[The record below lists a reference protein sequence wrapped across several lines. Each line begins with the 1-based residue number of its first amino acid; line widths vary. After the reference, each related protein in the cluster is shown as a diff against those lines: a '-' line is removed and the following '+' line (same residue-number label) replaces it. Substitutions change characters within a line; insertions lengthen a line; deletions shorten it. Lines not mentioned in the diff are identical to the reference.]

1 MSNIEYKINIIS
13 DLGVHAL
20 ILFTFLT
27 SFFLMYV
34 SKLSVEELKG
44 QLNNIIENDLGQMIR
59 ENKEKYKELLSQ
71 PLNMIPYNKLKTYYS
86 KEDPFQKMN
95 NSWLKES
102 LLITNFGLFIIV
114 IGSIF
119 LISNICTL
127 KIDIMDLIKINVL
140 TFLGIGI
147 VEYLFFTRVALN
159 YVPTPPS
166 LLLDTIIRNTKNYFL
181 Q

>member
-1 MSNIEYKINIIS
+1 MSNLDYKINIIS

-27 SFFLMYV
+27 SFFLLYV
-34 SKLSVEELKG
+34 SKLSVNELKE
-44 QLNNIIENDLGQMIR
+44 QLSNLIENDLGQMIR
-59 ENKEKYKELLSQ
+59 ENKNKHKNLLEG
-71 PLNMIPYNKLKTYYS
+71 PLNMLPYKKLKEYYS
-86 KEDPFQKMN
+86 KKDPFQEMN

-102 LLITNFGLFIIV
+102 LIITNLSLFIIV

-119 LISNICTL
+119 LISYICSL
-127 KIDIMDLIKINVL
+127 KVDIMELIQINVL

-166 LLLDTIIRNTKNYFL
+166 LLLDTIINNTKNYFS